1 MTPQPPPLD
10 ATPFLNDEQQ
20 RELSRTPLP
29 FRLLGA
35 WLILIRDDYLGQ
47 WSTRQVPC
55 VECVGQRLPCLD
67 KIGSEVAAR
76 CEGCRFNGYRCN
88 NGDAVAVNPE
98 DRPALAERISP
109 KKRKHESLDTESSPA
124 AVSSIDSKLDLQSSI
139 DDAESLH
146 DKRPSPTSATSNL
159 PTLLPAWPTSLPP
172 KPVAPLGMPGDVF
185 KSPDSLEQVRSIL
198 ENARRLARCNGR
210 DVNVNLD
217 HSIQPSD
224 FQRYDASVLV
234 RPPGTLPTWLVVF
247 VDHRKRRGR
256 VLFDDRQVPGR
267 FQHPVQVCLE
277 RAFYIFHKSVSLCAE
292 VYPRLD
298 GDGEGRLHATALAVD
313 FILNGPGPSG
323 HELIVDR
330 KRALDQQRNLLAGIW
345 PSDMAVAVGRESTAV
360 ARISRHER
368 RFEWLNGVR
377 RSLR

>member
-20 RELSRTPLP
+20 RELGRTPLP

-55 VECVGQRLPCLD
+55 VECVGQRLPCID
-67 KIGSEVAAR
+67 KVGSEVAAR
-76 CEGCRFNGYRCN
+76 CEGCRFNGYRCS
-88 NGDAVAVNPE
+88 NGDAVAVDAE
-98 DRPALAERISP
+98 DRPALAERIST
-109 KKRKHESLDTESSPA
+109 KKRKLELPDAGSSPA
-124 AVSSIDSKLDLQSSI
+124 AVSSIDTKLDLQCNI
-139 DDAESLH
+139 DDAETLH
-146 DKRPSPTSATSNL
+146 DERPSTTSATSNL
-159 PTLLPAWPTSLPP
+159 PTLLPAWPASLPP
-172 KPVAPLGMPGDVF
+172 KPVAPLGIPGDGL
-185 KSPDSLEQVRSIL
+185 KAPDNLEQVRSIL

-217 HSIQPSD
+217 HSIHPSD
-224 FQRYDASVLV
+224 FQRFDATVLV
-234 RPPGTLPTWLVVF
+234 RPPGTLPTWLVVL
-247 VDHRKRRGR
+247 VDHKTRRGK
-256 VLFDDRQVPGR
+256 VLFNDRRVPGR

-277 RAFYIFHKSVSLCAE
+277 RAFYIFHKSVSLRAE
-292 VYPRLD
+292 VCPSLD
-298 GDGEGRLHATALAVD
+298 SDGEGCLHATALAVD

-330 KRALDQQRNLLAGIW
+330 KKALRQHRQLLEGIW
-345 PSDMAVAVGRESTAV
+345 PPSVAVTLGRESTAV

-368 RFEWLNGVR
+368 CFEWVKEEDRPGR
-377 RSLR
+377 